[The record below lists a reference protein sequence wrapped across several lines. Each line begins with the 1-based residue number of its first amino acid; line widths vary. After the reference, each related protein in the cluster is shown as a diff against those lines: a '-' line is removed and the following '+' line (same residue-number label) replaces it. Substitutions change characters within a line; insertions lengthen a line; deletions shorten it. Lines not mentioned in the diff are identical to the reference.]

1 MQFFDQLGTLIE
13 QRWKDRNYGE
23 WAFPE
28 IAAESLA
35 EAEAIEKVD
44 LQDILRCV
52 HDGTALPQQRND
64 EFSDLPITLYQA
76 PRFSV
81 DVYFWLDGTTAI
93 HQHSFSGAFQ
103 VFSGSSIHNLYT
115 FEQEQEINS
124 RLSVGRVLLQEV
136 QSLTR
141 GEIRKILPGRQFIH
155 SLFHLD
161 RPSVTITVRTRVEP
175 TALPQYSYLKPY
187 FSIDPF
193 FKEELTV
200 KKVQSV
206 RMLLRMQDPTAYPL
220 IDELVSSSDFHT
232 TFLILSAAFEHLINQ
247 TRQRLPPATDG
258 GQCPPDSPEQ
268 RSYFRGLLKKARHRH
283 GSLMNFLLPVLGE
296 VQREGAL
303 VNLRNHVFDSE
314 HRFFLA
320 LLLNVE
326 QRQLIFDFVRQRFPH
341 RDPIDTMCNWVRE
354 LSCTTRGNSHQTSI
368 LGIDPLEP
376 TDLFVLKHLLEG
388 FSIEEI
394 KGLAAREV
402 SIGEVEKVYDSFQK
416 SILLRSLLPEQ
427 LAVTAETGMPKS
439 FSATNFVSA

>member
-1 MQFFDQLGTLIE
+1 MQFFDQLGELIE
-13 QRWKDRNYGE
+13 QRWKDKNYGE

-28 IAAESLA
+28 IAAQSLA

-52 HDGTALPQQRND
+52 HNSTALPQQHKD
-64 EFSDLPITLYQA
+64 DFSDLPVTLYQG

-103 VFSGSSIHNLYT
+103 VLSGSSIHNLYT
-115 FEQEQEINS
+115 FEQEQGINS
-124 RLSVGRVLLQEV
+124 YLSVGRVLLQEV

-161 RPSVTITVRTRVEP
+161 RPSVTITVRTNGEP

-193 FKEELTV
+193 FKEQLTA

-206 RMLLRMQDPTAYPL
+206 RMLLRMKDPTAYPL

-232 TFLILSAAFEHLINQ
+232 TYLILSAAFEHLVDQ
-247 TRQRLPPATDG
+247 TSQRLSPSTEGEP
-258 GQCPPDSPEQ
+258 CPHDSLEQ
-268 RSYFRGLLKKARHRH
+268 RSYFRGLLKKARRRH

-296 VQREGAL
+296 VQRERAL
-303 VNLRNHVFDSE
+303 VNLRSHVFGNE

-326 QRQLIFDFVRQRFPH
+326 QRPLIFDFVRQRFPD
-341 RDPIDTMCNWVRE
+341 RDPIDTICNWVRE
-354 LSCTTRGNSHQTSI
+354 LSCTTRANSHQTSI

-376 TDLFVLKHLLEG
+376 TDLLVLKHLLEG
-388 FSIEEI
+388 LSIEEI
-394 KGLAAREV
+394 KGSAGREV
-402 SIGEVEKVYDSFQK
+402 STGEVEKVYDRFQK
-416 SILLRSLLPEQ
+416 SILLRSILPEQ
-427 LAVTAETGMPKS
+427 LAVTAGTGMPRS
-439 FSATNFVSA
+439 LSAMNFVSA